1 MNISGNYEVIKE
13 EVAKSAL
20 RSGRKPE
27 DITIVAVCKTVGVK
41 EVLEANETGIVDFA
55 ENRVQNF
62 LAKYEELSEKDLNW
76 HLIGH
81 LQTNKVKYILDKVKL
96 IHSLDS
102 IKLAKEIERQAKA
115 INKSVDCLLQLN
127 VSGEEQKYGLEPEK
141 VYEFL
146 DEVSKLEY
154 LKIKGLMTMAP
165 LEAEEKELR
174 EIFSQTRK
182 LYVDISKY
190 SMHNIN
196 MTYLSMGMSGDYRVA
211 IEEGAN
217 MVRIGTG
224 IFH

>member
-165 LEAEEKELR
+165 LEAEEKELK